1 MKVLILSCNTGGGH
15 NSCAKYIEEELNSNN
30 IECEF
35 KDFFDI
41 VNPKLKDMASKIYL
55 ASLKQNGKFFKG
67 AYFLGEKYSDT
78 GITSPVYLVNKL
90 HACKLE
96 EYIRDNK
103 FDLVINTHLF
113 PSLTLTAIN
122 KDREDKVKYITIAT
136 DYEPCPFMEESK
148 PDMLV
153 IPRDLEDK
161 FIKKGNSKEIIKSIG
176 IPISSRFVD
185 SARNIRKELGL
196 DIKDKIVLIMLGSMG
211 FGNIFELLN
220 ELENENYKIIV
231 VCGNNNKLLE
241 DIRDRNYKNIISLG
255 FINNINDYIYTS
267 DVVISK
273 PGGLSSTEI
282 AALRKPLIHMFP
294 IPGIETYNVNYFRS
308 HNMSLNASNVWE
320 VKEQIRKLLDNI
332 ELREEIINNQI
343 KYINDKSGR
352 DLVLLIKNSF

>member
-15 NSCAKYIEEELNSNN
+15 NSCARYIEEELNSNN

-41 VNPKLKDMASKIYL
+41 VNPKMKEMASKIYL
-55 ASLKQNGKFFKG
+55 ASLKQNGLFFKG

-78 GITSPVYLVNKL
+78 RITSPVYLVNKL
-90 HACKLE
+90 HTNKLE

-122 KDREDKVKYITIAT
+122 KDNENKIKFITIAT

-148 PDMLV
+148 PNMLI

-161 FIKKGNSKEIIKSIG
+161 FIKKGNSKDIIKSLG

-185 SARNIRKELGL
+185 NARDIRDELGINI
-196 DIKDKIVLIMLGSMG
+196 DDKLILVMLGSMG
-211 FGNIFELLN
+211 FGNIFELLDKLN
-220 ELENENYKIIV
+220 RENYKIIV
-231 VCGNNNKLLE
+231 VCGNNNKLL
-241 DIRDRNYKNIISLG
+241 DSMKDKQYKNVIPLG

-282 AALRKPLIHMFP
+282 AALRKPLIHMFA
-294 IPGIETYNVNYFRS
+294 IPGIETYNVNYFNS
-308 HNMSLNASNVWE
+308 HNMSLNASNVCE
-320 VKEQIRKLLDNI
+320 VIDQIRMLLDNTK
-332 ELREEIINNQI
+332 LREEMINNQI